1 MTSGAPAPVEVGP
14 SEDLVG
20 LRRGASSYEMHSS
33 SKIHLKRPIYKVAK
47 ISGYSDNLQ
56 LKNGSTRKVKSTKK
70 ACMGV
75 VQGVA

>member
-1 MTSGAPAPVEVGP
+1 M
-14 SEDLVG
+14 G
-20 LRRGASSYEMHSS
+20 LRRGAIAHEMHSS

-70 ACMGV
+70 ACM
-75 VQGVA
+75 